1 MTCEIAPKECVYGDG
16 SKTLFCCVC
25 RIMAAFR
32 KLHQSFPFF
41 GDWFPDYQCPYFEPL
56 DK

>member
-1 MTCEIAPKECVYGDG
+1 MTCEIAPKECLYGDG
-16 SKTLFCCVC
+16 AKTLFCCVC
-25 RIMAAFR
+25 RIMAAVR